1 MTTFATALV
10 SPFVG
15 WLVYAAVFHA
25 ISVVFDGDGPFP
37 TTLALVGWGMVPSVI
52 GSVAQ
57 LAINYYRFSV
67 RGLEAPPLDDP
78 EAVQEFV
85 RSPSSGP
92 LVALGAGLGVLVTL
106 WSAVLWTHA
115 LRYAW
120 ALSLRDAALTV
131 ALPALVGVA
140 LSVSTLVGAL

>member
-37 TTLALVGWGMVPSVI
+37 TTLAL
-52 GSVAQ
+52 
-57 LAINYYRFSV
+57 
-67 RGLEAPPLDDP
+67 
-78 EAVQEFV
+78 
-85 RSPSSGP
+85 
-92 LVALGAGLGVLVTL
+92 GAGLGVLVTL

-115 LRYAW
+115 LRHAR
-120 ALSLRDAALTV
+120 ALSFRDAALTV

>member
-85 RSPSSGP
+85 QIGRAH
-92 LVALGAGLGVLVTL
+92 V
-106 WSAVLWTHA
+106 
-115 LRYAW
+115 
-120 ALSLRDAALTV
+120 
-131 ALPALVGVA
+131 
-140 LSVSTLVGAL
+140 